1 MRGNVESL
9 FHPVIAA
16 SDLPTT
22 VAYFRDLL
30 GLRVTFDDD
39 HDPAAIGAL
48 FGLPD
53 PTVHAVVVSCPDDS
67 EIELVQ
73 LTSETRPTTRR
84 APFDPGL
91 MAVNLL
97 VRDVD
102 AIVERLTAAGYA
114 PTSPVVPQILPDGG
128 EIRVVVCPAPDGVT
142 IILVE
147 LPPGRTSLAAPSATN
162 AAGSSLA

>member
-1 MRGNVESL
+1 VVGSVEGL

-22 VAYFRDLL
+22 VAFFRDLL

-48 FGLPD
+48 FGLQAPA
-53 PTVHAVVVSCPDDS
+53 VHAVVVSCPDGS

-73 LTSETRPTTRR
+73 LTSEARTVARR
-84 APFDPGL
+84 APFDPGV

-102 AIVERLTAAGYA
+102 AIVERLTAAGYP
-114 PTSPVVPQILPDGG
+114 PTSPIVPQTLPDGAT
-128 EIRVVVCPAPDGVT
+128 IRVVVCRAPDDVT

-147 LPPGRTSLAAPSATN
+147 LPPGRTSLAAPPDP
-162 AAGSSLA
+162 AAEAPA

>member
-1 MRGNVESL
+1 MAGTVAAL

-39 HDPAAIGAL
+39 HDPAAIHAL
-48 FGLPD
+48 FGIERPA
-53 PTVHAVVVSCPDDS
+53 VHAVVVACPDGS
-67 EIELVQ
+67 EIELVH
-73 LTSETRPTTRR
+73 LTSETRAVAHR

-102 AIVERLTAAGYA
+102 AIVERLTAGGY
-114 PTSPVVPQILPDGG
+114 PPSSPVVAQTLPDGG
-128 EIRVVVCPAPDGVT
+128 VIRVVVCPAPDGVT
-142 IILVE
+142 VILVE
-147 LPPGRTSLAAPSATN
+147 LPPGRASLAAPAETGGQ
-162 AAGSSLA
+162 A

>member
-1 MRGNVESL
+1 MRGSVQRL

-16 SDLPTT
+16 SDLSTT

-30 GLRVTFDDD
+30 GLQVTFDDD
-39 HDPAAIGAL
+39 HDPAAISSL
-48 FGLPD
+48 FGLSD
-53 PTVHAVVVSCPDDS
+53 PAVHAVVVSCPDGS

-73 LTSETRPTTRR
+73 LTSEARATARR

-97 VRDVD
+97 VTDLD
-102 AIVERLTAAGYA
+102 AIVERLTEAGY
-114 PTSPVVPQILPDGG
+114 PPVSPIVPQTLPDGG
-128 EIRVVVCPAPDGVT
+128 TIRVVVCRAPDDVT

-147 LPPGRTSLAAPSATN
+147 LPPGRTSLAAPA
-162 AAGSSLA
+162 

>member
-1 MRGNVESL
+1 MRGSVERL

-16 SDLPTT
+16 SDLDVT
-22 VAYFRDLL
+22 VTYFRDLL
-30 GLRVTFDDD
+30 GLQVTFDDK

-48 FGLPD
+48 FGLAD
-53 PTVHAVVVSCPDDS
+53 PAVNAVVVSCPDGS

-73 LTSETRPTTRR
+73 LTSEGRAVARR

-102 AIVERLTAAGYA
+102 AIVERLTAAGYP
-114 PTSPVVPQILPDGG
+114 PTSPIVPQTLPDGG
-128 EIRVVVCPAPDGVT
+128 TIRVVVCQAPDGVT

-147 LPPGRTSLAAPSATN
+147 LPPGRTSLAAPAATSA
-162 AAGSSLA
+162 

>member
-1 MRGNVESL
+1 MSGTVQSL

-30 GLRVTFDDD
+30 GLTVTFDDD
-39 HDPAAIGAL
+39 HDPAAISSL
-48 FGLPD
+48 FGLEAPA
-53 PTVHAVVVSCPDDS
+53 VHAVVVSCPDGS

-73 LTSETRPTTRR
+73 LTNETRDVARR
-84 APFDPGL
+84 RPFDPGV

-102 AIVERLTAAGYA
+102 AIVERLTAAGY
-114 PTSPVVPQILPDGG
+114 PPSSPIVPQTLPDGG
-128 EIRVVVCPAPDGVT
+128 TIRVVVCRAPDDVV

-147 LPPGRTSLAAPSATN
+147 LPPGRTSLAAPASPA
-162 AAGSSLA
+162 

>member
-1 MRGNVESL
+1 MVGNVEGL

-16 SDLPTT
+16 SDLPAT

-30 GLRVTFDDD
+30 GLRVTFDDA

-48 FGLPD
+48 FGLEAPA
-53 PTVHAVVVSCPDDS
+53 VHAVVVSCPDGS

-73 LTSETRPTTRR
+73 LTSERR
-84 APFDPGL
+84 SVARRLPFDPGL

-102 AIVERLTAAGYA
+102 AIVERLTAAGYP
-114 PTSPVVPQILPDGG
+114 PTSPVVPQTLPDGG
-128 EIRVVVCPAPDGVT
+128 TIRVVVVCRAPDDVT

-147 LPPGRTSLAAPSATN
+147 LPPGRASLAAPPDPSA
-162 AAGSSLA
+162 AAPG

>member
-1 MRGNVESL
+1 MQGSVERL
-9 FHPVIAA
+9 FHPVIAS

-22 VAYFRDLL
+22 VGFFRDLL
-30 GLRVTFDDD
+30 GLEVTFDDA
-39 HDPAAIGAL
+39 HDPAAISAL
-48 FGLPD
+48 FGLAD
-53 PTVHAVVVSCPDDS
+53 PAVNAVVVSCPDGS

-73 LTSETRPTTRR
+73 LRSEAHAVAHR

-102 AIVERLTAAGYA
+102 AIVERLTAAGYP
-114 PTSPVVPQILPDGG
+114 PTSPIVPQTLPDGG
-128 EIRVVVCPAPDGVT
+128 QIRVVVCRAPDDVT

-147 LPPGRTSLAAPSATN
+147 LPPGRTSLAAPAPAVSVTPA
-162 AAGSSLA
+162 

>member
-1 MRGNVESL
+1 VVGSVEGL

-22 VAYFRDLL
+22 VAFFRDLL
-30 GLRVTFDDD
+30 GLRVTFDDA

-48 FGLPD
+48 FGLEAPA
-53 PTVHAVVVSCPDDS
+53 VHAVVVSCPDGS

-73 LTSETRPTTRR
+73 LTSETRSVARR
-84 APFDPGL
+84 SPFDPGV

-97 VRDVD
+97 VHDVD
-102 AIVERLTAAGYA
+102 AIVDRLTAAGYP
-114 PTSPVVPQILPDGG
+114 PTSPVVPQTLPDGG
-128 EIRVVVCPAPDGVT
+128 TIRVVVCRAPDDVT

-147 LPPGRTSLAAPSATN
+147 LPPGRTSLAAPPDPSV
-162 AAGSSLA
+162 AALG